1 MAELTFI
8 PAWIKLVGI
17 LSKRV
22 NGILFLPFFF
32 FYTFFLYTYF
42 LDLNEKSN
50 KKKAQQEQ
58 LKAYFL
64 QKQVEGF
71 LISSYHN
78 SK

>member
-1 MAELTFI
+1 MGSCFCL
-8 PAWIKLVGI
+8 
-17 LSKRV
+17 
-22 NGILFLPFFF
+22 FF